1 MKCVRGGFPVRNPE
15 DAGLSDSGIGDL
27 SLGDAVSGKKY
38 SQVLPQRGI
47 HNE

>member
-27 SLGDAVSGKKY
+27 HLEMPYPEKLY

>member
-27 SLGDAVSGKKY
+27 SLGDAVSGKTVFADFASAGY
-38 SQVLPQRGI
+38 S
-47 HNE
+47 

>member
-27 SLGDAVSGKKY
+27 SLGDAVSGITVFAGFASAGY
-38 SQVLPQRGI
+38 S
-47 HNE
+47 